1 MRIEPVQ
8 PDDDEQEAPLGKRL
22 LWFVGIAF
30 VSMLVVAVVAY
41 SLRGLLLIG

>member
-8 PDDDEQEAPLGKRL
+8 PGDDEQEPPLGKRL

-30 VSMLVVAVVAY
+30 VSMLVVAALAY
-41 SLRGLLLIG
+41 TLRGFLLMG